1 MKYIHIILFTLT
13 SLIINGQSVLLN
25 QDFNSGSFSSWTL
38 IDADSAVPYNDPS
51 VMGLN
56 NSFHLVEDI
65 DSTNIGDSVL
75 VANSWFNDTLEA
87 NNLLV
92 TPAITFNQ
100 EGNYLYFDAKSFDG
114 SYPEA
119 LQIYFSPYLNLDSIL
134 NSNLIFDTVAVP
146 NIWTRFKVKLNSIAQ
161 NTPIYFAFRHYSNDQ
176 YILGLDNIRIE
187 SNDLTS
193 NKENIKSKITI
204 FPNPSTGT
212 VNFNNVSE
220 YEFIKIYN
228 SKGQEI
234 WNGILLEKMNLN
246 FNPGNYFIKTLNEVI
261 PFIVK

>member
-1 MKYIHIILFTLT
+1 MAIKIDTRYPSIDDLRTKAQSKIPKFAFEYLDGGCNEDVNLIRNT
-13 SLIINGQSVLLN
+13 SELRDVQLK
-25 QDFNSGSFSSWTL
+25 
-38 IDADSAVPYNDPS
+38 P
-51 VMGLN
+51 
-56 NSFHLVEDI
+56 
-65 DSTNIGDSVL
+65 
-75 VANSWFNDTLEA
+75 
-87 NNLLV
+87 
-92 TPAITFNQ
+92 
-100 EGNYLYFDAKSFDG
+100 NYLRKHGGSSLKTNLFGIEYDAPFG
-114 SYPEA
+114 IAP
-119 LQIYFSPYLNLDSIL
+119 
-134 NSNLIFDTVAVP
+134 
-146 NIWTRFKVKLNSIAQ
+146 IWTRFKVKLNSIAQ

-204 FPNPSTGT
+204 FPNPSPGT

-220 YEFIKIYN
+220 DEFIKIYN